1 VQALIES
8 VGSLSAKERKAL
20 AVLLKQKGINLFSV
34 VPIFKRDSAEPL
46 LLSFAQE
53 RQWFL
58 WHLDP
63 TSSAYHI
70 PTALRLRGALD
81 VLALER
87 AFNALIA
94 RHESLRTAL
103 VEDQGQVLQ
112 VIDGAFSLNLPV
124 EPLCAA
130 DPAVLQACVEEES
143 KRLFDLRQAPLWR
156 VRLLRLADDDHVLV
170 LTQHHIISDG
180 WSMQVMVD
188 ELMHCYQ
195 AFSQGQAP
203 SLPDLP
209 IQYADYAQWQR
220 QWMEAGERERQLA
233 YWTAQLADEPG
244 VLSLP
249 YDHPRPAQ
257 LSDRGARYDL
267 QVPAALAAALK
278 GMAQRDNVTLFMLLL
293 ASFQALLHRY
303 SGQDDIRVGVPTA
316 NRNRVETEGLIGF
329 FVNTQVLKADFTAV
343 DTFAELLQQVR
354 ATVQAAQ
361 DHQDLPFEQ
370 LVEALHPQRTLSHS
384 PLFQI
389 MYNHQGDGHGRRRGP
404 SQTQALTLESLSWD
418 KQTAQFDLT
427 LNTQEAGEQL
437 SASLTYATD
446 LFDAP
451 TIERMA
457 GHWLALLQGL
467 VDNPAQR
474 IEQLP
479 LLSGAEQQALALGC
493 SGPAQDYDRSLCI
506 HQQIEA
512 QVLNKTDAPALYAG
526 EQVLGYAELNRR
538 ANALAHRLIELG
550 VGPEVR
556 VAVALP
562 RNTELLVALLAV
574 LKAGGAY
581 VPLDPDYPAERVA
594 YMLDDSRAQVIISQQ
609 ALLAELPP
617 LDALHVVLLEAG
629 ADLAKQGYGE
639 ANPST
644 QVCAQN
650 LAYVIYTSGSTG
662 KPKGVAIAHRNVMAL
677 MRWSA
682 GVYPED
688 AIQGVLASTSICF
701 DLSVWELFV
710 TLGNG
715 GSLVLARNALE
726 LPELAARDRVR
737 LINSV
742 PSAIAGLHRAGQIP
756 PSVRIINLAGEPLK
770 QGLVDAL
777 YGLPT
782 VEHVYDLY
790 GPSEDTTYSTWA
802 RRTPGGEANIGLPLG
817 NTRGYLLDPQLQ
829 VVPAGVAAELYLAGE
844 GITRGYLAR
853 PGLTAERFVP
863 DPFAADGQ
871 RMYRTGDLLRQAW
884 QAPLEYVGRIDHQVK
899 VRGFRIELGEIEAR
913 LLALGELREAVVLAV
928 EGAVGQQLVAYAV
941 PVAAVADQEGLRQ
954 RIKAGLREHLPDYM
968 VPTHLMLLDQLP
980 LTPNGKLDRK
990 ALPQPEAS
998 PLQAFVAPQSAVE
1011 KALAGIWEDVLKREQ
1026 VGLSDNFFELGGD
1039 SIITLQVV
1047 SRARQAGIVI
1057 TAKQLFQHQTV
1068 QGLATVAEVG
1078 GQGLVIDQGPVQ
1090 GPMPLL
1096 PIHHEF
1102 FATPMPERHHWN
1114 QSVLLQPGQA
1124 LDAAVLEQALHALC
1138 SHHDAL
1144 RLVFDQQAGTWA
1156 ARYRGLGEQPERPLL
1171 EHLQGLDV
1179 ASLTAA
1185 CNQAQA
1191 SLDLQQGPLL
1201 RALLVDLVDGSQRLL
1216 LVIHHLAVDGVSW
1229 RILFEDL
1236 QTAYQ
1241 QLQAGQAPRLPAKT
1255 SSVKAWAE
1263 RLAEHARSEALQAEL
1278 GYWQAQLHDVHA
1290 DLPCERVD
1298 GALGN
1303 QNAATVYRQLDP
1315 TTTRQLLQQAPA
1327 AYRTQVN
1334 DLLLSALALVVSRWT
1349 GRADTLIKLEGHG
1362 REALFDDID
1371 LTRSVGWF
1379 TSAFPM
1385 RLRAGKDLDSTLK
1398 QVKEQLRALP
1408 AKGLGFGVLRHLG
1421 DEPTRA
1427 ALASLAVPRITFNY
1441 LGQFDTSFASEG
1453 DAWLRPA
1460 SEDGGAQQSV
1470 SAPLDNWLNI
1480 AGKVFDGQLSLS
1492 WTYSQAMFDAATV
1505 EHLADALIAQL
1516 QALVRHCLDEQ
1527 VWAVTPSD
1535 FPLAELTQAQLDAL
1549 PLPAARIDDLYGL
1562 SAMQQGMLFHSL
1574 YQHGSGDYISQ
1585 MRLDIQGLDPA
1596 RFAAAWQAVIDSH
1609 DILRTG
1615 FVWHN
1620 LEQPLQIV
1628 QRQVRLPYALHDWR
1642 GRTDLAPSLDALA
1655 DAQRAQGFDLA
1666 EAPLLRLVLV
1676 RTADDRYHLVYTHH
1690 HILMDGWSASR
1701 LLGEVLQRYSGQVP
1715 QATAGRYAD
1724 YIGWLKR
1731 QDLGASE
1738 AFWKQQ
1744 LATLDAPVQLA
1755 RCVAGGGDTG
1765 HGHDNLHGGLEAAQ
1779 TAQLVEFCR
1788 QHKVTF
1794 NTLVQAAWLLLLQ
1807 RYSGADTVCFG
1818 ATVAGRP
1825 SELGGIEQQI
1835 GLFINTLPVIARPRA
1850 QFSVAHWLQAVQA
1863 QNLALREHEHTPLF
1877 EIQRWAGQAGEA
1889 LFDNILVFENYPV
1902 SEALE
1907 QANPAG
1913 IHFANLHNHEQSNY
1927 PLTLSA
1933 SLGERLKLHFNYDR
1947 QAFAARAIAR
1957 LHGQLC
1963 QLLLQMASGDG
1974 SQRLGSCQLH
1984 SGEEQAALLR
1994 QWNPNTL
2001 HWDDEQCL
2009 HQMIAA
2015 QAARTPQAIALSHE
2029 GEHWSYAELDAQAN
2043 RWAHRLGEL
2052 GVSADVRVGIAAER
2066 GPWMIVGLLA
2076 ILKAGGA
2083 YVPLDP
2089 QSPEQRLSYI
2099 IEDSGI
2105 TLLLTQTALLSR
2117 IALPA
2122 GVATLALEDDVQAYP
2137 ASAPQLKVHADNLAY
2152 VIYTSGSTGRPKGTL
2167 LPHRNVVRLFLA
2179 TDAWFGFGA
2188 DDVWTL
2194 FHSFAFDFSVWE
2206 IFGAL
2211 LYGGRL
2217 VIVPQTVSRSPEAFY
2232 QLLCKERVT
2241 VLNQT
2246 PSAFRSLMQVACAPT
2261 AAAEHSLR
2269 HVVFGGE
2276 ALEVKALR
2284 PWFERF
2290 GDQAPRL
2297 INMYGITET
2306 TVHVTYRPLSLADLQ
2321 AQAAS
2326 PIGEPIGD
2334 LTWYL
2339 LDADLNPVPQGATGE
2354 LFIGGAGLARGYL
2367 KQAGLSATR
2376 FVANPFGDG
2385 GSRLYRTG
2393 DLATERDDGSIEY
2406 IGRIDHQVKIRGFR
2420 IELGEIE
2427 AQLLALAQVREAV
2440 VLAVDGVAGQQLA
2453 AYVVPREAGSDLVAL
2468 RETLRAHLKVQLA
2481 DYMVPAHLLFIDA
2494 LPLTVNGKL
2503 DRKALPSLDSGP
2515 RQSDY
2520 VAPQSTLECQVAAV
2534 WQGVLGVAQ
2543 VGLNDHFFE
2552 LGGHS
2557 LLAVN
2562 VVSRLQLELGLSLTP
2577 QLIFQFPILADFVAQ
2592 LEVSGEQ
2599 VNTSTLNKLESLL
2612 DEMEEV

>member
-1 VQALIES
+1 MQALIES

-81 VLALER
+81 VPALER
-87 AFNALIA
+87 AFNVLVT

-103 VEDQGQVLQ
+103 VEDQGQVVQ
-112 VIDGAFSLNLPV
+112 VIHAAFELTLHA
-124 EPLCAA
+124 EPLFDAGPAA
-130 DPAVLQACVEEES
+130 LQARVEQES
-143 KRLFDLRQAPLWR
+143 RRLFDLRQAPLWR
-156 VRLLRLADDDHVLV
+156 VSLLRVADDDHVLV

-180 WSMQVMVD
+180 WSMQVMID
-188 ELMHCYQ
+188 ELMHFYQ
-195 AFSQGQAP
+195 AFTQGQTP
-203 SLPDLP
+203 TLPALP
-209 IQYADYAQWQR
+209 IQYADYALWQR
-220 QWMEAGERERQLA
+220 QWMEAGERERQLG

-249 YDHPRPAQ
+249 YDHSRPAQ
-257 LSDRGARYDL
+257 LSDRGARIDL
-267 QVPAALAAALK
+267 QVPQALASALK
-278 GMAQRDNVTLFMLLL
+278 GLAQRENVTLFMLLL
-293 ASFQALLHRY
+293 ASFQTLLHRY
-303 SGQDDIRVGVPTA
+303 SGQADIRVGVPTA

-329 FVNTQVLKADFTAV
+329 FVNTQVLKADFAGV
-343 DTFAELLQQVR
+343 VTFIDLLQQVR
-354 ATVQAAQ
+354 TTVQAAQ

-389 MYNHQGDGHGRRRGP
+389 MYNHQGDGRSR
-404 SQTQALTLESLSWD
+404 QAGAGQGLQVESLTWD
-418 KQTAQFDLT
+418 KQTSQFDLT
-427 LNTQEAGEQL
+427 LNTHESGEQL

-446 LFDAP
+446 LFDRA
-451 TIERMA
+451 TIERMG
-457 GHWLALLQGL
+457 GHWLTLLQAL
-467 VDNPAQR
+467 VDNARQR
-474 IEQLP
+474 IELLP
-479 LLSGAEQQALALGC
+479 LLSGAEQAAQAQAC
-493 SGPAQDYDRSLCI
+493 SGAVQHYDQAQCI
-506 HQQIEA
+506 HRQIEA
-512 QVLNKTDAPALYAG
+512 RVAEKGDTPALYAG
-526 EQVLGYAELNRR
+526 EQVLGYAELNCR

-556 VAVALP
+556 VAVAMP
-562 RNTELLVALLAV
+562 RAAELLVALLGV

-581 VPLDPDYPAERVA
+581 VPLDPDYPADRVA
-594 YMLDDSRAQVIISQQ
+594 YMLDDSRAQVIITQQ
-609 ALLAELPP
+609 ALLAELPA

-629 ADLAKQGYGE
+629 TDLGGQGYSRE
-639 ANPST
+639 NPDT
-644 QVCAQN
+644 QVVAQN

-682 GVYPED
+682 EVYPEPS
-688 AIQGVLASTSICF
+688 IQGVLASTSVCF

-726 LPELAARDRVR
+726 LPELAAREQVR
-737 LINSV
+737 LINTV

-756 PSVRIINLAGEPLK
+756 ASVRIINLAGEPLK
-770 QGLVDAL
+770 QGLVNDL
-777 YGLPT
+777 YAQVS

-790 GPSEDTTYSTWA
+790 GPSEDTTYSTWT
-802 RRTPGGEANIGLPLG
+802 RRESGGKANIGLPLG

-829 VVPAGVAAELYLAGE
+829 TVPTGVAAELYLAGH
-844 GITRGYLAR
+844 GITRGYLGR

-871 RMYRTGDLLRQAW
+871 CMYRTGDLVRQPA
-884 QAPLEYVGRIDHQVK
+884 QASLEYVGRIDHQVK

-913 LLALGELREAVVLAV
+913 LLALDELRDAVVLAV
-928 EGAVGQQLVAYAV
+928 EGPVGQQLVGYVV
-941 PVAAVADQEGLRQ
+941 PTASAGDGDGLRA
-954 RIKAGLREHLPDYM
+954 RIKAALREHLPDYM
-968 VPTHLMLLDQLP
+968 VPAQLVLLERLP

-990 ALPQPEAS
+990 ALPRPDAS
-998 PLQAFVAPQSAVE
+998 TLPAYVAPQSSVE
-1011 KALAGIWEDVLKREQ
+1011 QTLAGIWQDVLKREQ
-1026 VGLSDNFFELGGD
+1026 VGVTDNFFELGGD

-1047 SRARQAGIVI
+1047 SRARQAGII
-1057 TAKQLFQHQTV
+1057 ISAKQLFQHQTV
-1068 QGLATVAEVG
+1068 QGLASVAEVG
-1078 GQGLVIDQGPVQ
+1078 GQALVIDQGALQ

-1102 FATPMPERHHWN
+1102 FATPMPQRHHWN

-1124 LDAAVLEQALHALC
+1124 LDAGLLAQALQALFN
-1138 SHHDAL
+1138 HHDAL
-1144 RLVFDQQAGTWA
+1144 RLVFSEHDGHWR
-1156 ARYRGLGEQPERPLL
+1156 ARYRALDEQPAQALL

-1179 ASLTAA
+1179 AGLEAA
-1185 CNQAQA
+1185 CQQAQA

-1201 RALLVDLVDGSQRLL
+1201 RALLVDLKDGSQRLL

-1229 RILFEDL
+1229 RVLFEDL
-1236 QTAYQ
+1236 QATYH
-1241 QLQAGQAPRLPAKT
+1241 QLQARQAVQLPAKS

-1263 RLAEHARSEALQAEL
+1263 RLGEYARSDSLRAEL
-1278 GYWQAQLHDVHA
+1278 GYWQAQLQGADS
-1290 DLPCERVD
+1290 DLPCERPD

-1303 QNAATVYRQLDP
+1303 QYATTVHRQLDQGI
-1315 TTTRQLLQQAPA
+1315 TRQLLQQAPA

-1334 DLLLSALALVVSRWT
+1334 DLLLSALALVISRWT

-1379 TSAFPM
+1379 TSAFPL
-1385 RLRAGKDLDSTLK
+1385 RLTAGQDIDGTLK

-1421 DEPTRA
+1421 DDATRA
-1427 ALASLAVPRITFNY
+1427 ALAGLPQPRITFNY
-1441 LGQFDTSFASEG
+1441 LGQFDASFDIAG

-1460 SEDGGAQQSV
+1460 SEDGGPQQST

-1480 AGKVFDGQLSLS
+1480 GGKVFDGRLSLS
-1492 WTYSQAMFDAATV
+1492 WTYSEAMFDHATI
-1505 EHLADALIAQL
+1505 EQLAEQLISQL
-1516 QALVRHCLDEQ
+1516 QALVQHCLDEQ

-1535 FPLAELTQAQLDAL
+1535 FPLANLSQAQLDAL

-1574 YQHGSGDYISQ
+1574 YQQGSGDYISQ
-1585 MRLDIQGLDPA
+1585 MRLDIHGLDPQ

-1620 LEQPLQIV
+1620 LEQPVQVV

-1642 GRTDLAPSLDALA
+1642 GRSDFGQALDELA
-1655 DAQRAQGFDLA
+1655 DAQRQQGFDLT

-1676 RTADDRYHLVYTHH
+1676 RMQDDQYHLVYTHH

-1715 QATAGRYAD
+1715 EASSGRYAE
-1724 YIGWLKR
+1724 YIGWLKA
-1731 QDLGASE
+1731 QDLAGSE

-1744 LATLDAPVQLA
+1744 LAALGTPTRLS
-1755 RCVAGGGDTG
+1755 RCVEGNIIAAAG
-1765 HGHDNLHGGLEAAQ
+1765 HGNLHGGLDAQ
-1779 TAQLVEFCR
+1779 QTGRLVEFCR
-1788 QHKVTF
+1788 QRKVTF

-1807 RYSGADTVCFG
+1807 RYSGTDSVCFG

-1825 SELGGIEQQI
+1825 SELKGIEQQI
-1835 GLFINTLPVIARPRA
+1835 GLFINTLPVIASPRA
-1850 QFSVAHWLQAVQA
+1850 QLTVDQWLQAVQA

-1877 EIQRWAGQAGEA
+1877 EIQRWAGQGGEA

-1902 SEALE
+1902 SDALE
-1907 QANPAG
+1907 QANPPG
-1913 IHFANLHNHEQSNY
+1913 VRFANLHNHEQSNY

-1947 QAFAARAIAR
+1947 QAFDQVLVDR

-1963 QLLLQMASGDG
+1963 QLLLQMAQGDG
-1974 SQRLGSCQLH
+1974 SQRLDACQVHSAVQQSALLERWNPDTLQLH
-1984 SGEEQAALLR
+1984 
-1994 QWNPNTL
+1994 
-2001 HWDDEQCL
+2001 DERCL
-2009 HQMIAA
+2009 HQLIAA
-2015 QAARTPQAIALSHE
+2015 QAARAPQAVALSFE
-2029 GEHWSYAELDAQAN
+2029 GQHWTYAQLETQAN
-2043 RWAHRLGEL
+2043 RWAHRLVEH
-2052 GVSADVRVGIAAER
+2052 GVGADVRVGLAAER
-2066 GPWMIVGLLA
+2066 GPWMIVGLMA

-2089 QSPEQRLSYI
+2089 QAPQQRLSYI

-2105 TLLLTQTALLSR
+2105 ALLLTQSALLPG
-2117 IALPA
+2117 LVVPA
-2122 GVATLALEDDVQAYP
+2122 GLPTLTLEDDVQGYAD
-2137 ASAPQLKVHADNLAY
+2137 STPQVRVHADNLAY

-2167 LPHRNVVRLFLA
+2167 LPHRNAVRLFLA
-2179 TDAWFGFGA
+2179 TEAWFGFGA

-2211 LYGGRL
+2211 IYGGRL
-2217 VIVPQTVSRSPEAFY
+2217 VIVPQAVSRAPEAFY
-2232 QLLCKERVT
+2232 QLLCDERVT

-2246 PSAFRSLMQVACAPT
+2246 PSAFKALMQIACSPT
-2261 AAAEHSLR
+2261 VVGAHALR

-2321 AQAAS
+2321 TQAAS

-2334 LTWYL
+2334 LTWYV
-2339 LDADLNPVPQGATGE
+2339 LDGDLNPVPQGATGE

-2367 KQAGLSATR
+2367 NQAALSATR
-2376 FVANPFGDG
+2376 FIANPFAAQGE
-2385 GSRLYRTG
+2385 RLYRTG
-2393 DLATERDDGSIEY
+2393 DLVTQRVDGAIEY

-2427 AQLLALAQVREAV
+2427 AQLLALAQVRETA
-2440 VLAVDGVAGQQLA
+2440 VLAVDGVAGQQLV
-2453 AYVVPREAGSDLVAL
+2453 AYVVAQEPVTDEHAL
-2468 RETLRAHLKVQLA
+2468 RDTLRAHLKRQLA
-2481 DYMVPAHLLFIDA
+2481 DYMVPAHVLFIEA
-2494 LPLTVNGKL
+2494 LPLTINGKL
-2503 DRKALPSLDSGP
+2503 DRKALPSPDGSP
-2515 RQSDY
+2515 RQHNHI
-2520 VAPQSTLECQVAAV
+2520 APQSTLECQVAAV
-2534 WQGVLGVAQ
+2534 WQDVLGIAQ
-2543 VGLNDHFFE
+2543 VGLGDHFFE

-2557 LLAVN
+2557 LMVVN
-2562 VVSRLQLELGLSLTP
+2562 VVSRLQLELGLSLTA

-2612 DEMEEV
+2612 DEMEEI

>member
-1 VQALIES
+1 MQALIES

-34 VPIFKRDSAEPL
+34 VPIFKRDTAEPL

-63 TSSAYHI
+63 MSSAYHI

-81 VLALER
+81 VPALER
-87 AFNALIA
+87 AFNVLVS

-103 VEDQGQVLQ
+103 VEDQGQVVQ
-112 VIDGAFSLNLPV
+112 VIHAAFDLTLHT
-124 EPLCAA
+124 EPLLDA
-130 DPAVLQACVEEES
+130 DPAALQARVEQES
-143 KRLFDLRQAPLWR
+143 RRLFDLRQAPLWR
-156 VRLLRLADDDHVLV
+156 VSLLRVADDDHVLV

-180 WSMQVMVD
+180 WSMQVMID

-195 AFSQGQAP
+195 AFIQGQAP
-203 SLPDLP
+203 TLPALP
-209 IQYADYAQWQR
+209 IQYADYALWQR
-220 QWMEAGERERQLA
+220 QWMEAGERERQLG

-249 YDHPRPAQ
+249 YDHSRPAQ
-257 LSDRGARYDL
+257 LSDRGARVDL
-267 QVPAALAAALK
+267 QVPEALATALN
-278 GMAQRDNVTLFMLLL
+278 GLAQRENVTLFMLLL
-293 ASFQALLHRY
+293 ASFQTLLHRY
-303 SGQDDIRVGVPTA
+303 SGQADIRVGVPTA

-329 FVNTQVLKADFTAV
+329 FVNTQVLKADFAGV
-343 DTFAELLQQVR
+343 ATFTDLLQQVR
-354 ATVQAAQ
+354 STVQAAQ

-389 MYNHQGDGHGRRRGP
+389 MYNHQSEGRTRQAGAGP
-404 SQTQALTLESLSWD
+404 VLQVENLTWD
-418 KQTAQFDLT
+418 KQTSQFDLT
-427 LNTQEAGEQL
+427 LNTHESGGQL

-446 LFDAP
+446 LFDRA

-457 GHWLALLQGL
+457 GHWLTLLQAL
-467 VDNPAQR
+467 VDNAWQR
-474 IEQLP
+474 IDLLP
-479 LLSGAEQQALALGC
+479 LLTGAEQAAQAQAC
-493 SGPAQDYDRSLCI
+493 SGAVQHYDESQCI
-506 HQQIEA
+506 HRQIEA
-512 QVLNKTDAPALYAG
+512 RVAEKGDTPALYAG
-526 EQVLGYAELNRR
+526 EQVLGYDEINRR

-556 VAVALP
+556 VAVAMP
-562 RNTELLVALLAV
+562 RAGELLVALLGV

-581 VPLDPDYPAERVA
+581 VPLDPDYPPERVA
-594 YMLDDSRAQVIISQQ
+594 YMLDDSRAQVIITQQ
-609 ALLAELPP
+609 ALLAELPA
-617 LDALHVVLLEAG
+617 LDALHVVLLEPG
-629 ADLAKQGYGE
+629 ADLGAQGYSQE
-639 ANPST
+639 NPDT
-644 QVCAQN
+644 QVVAQN

-662 KPKGVAIAHRNVMAL
+662 KPKGVAIAHRSVMAL

-682 GVYPED
+682 EVYPEPS
-688 AIQGVLASTSICF
+688 IQGVLASTSVCF

-726 LPELAARDRVR
+726 LPQLAAREQVR
-737 LINSV
+737 LINTV

-756 PSVRIINLAGEPLK
+756 ASVRIINLAGEPLK
-770 QGLVDAL
+770 QGLVDDL
-777 YGLPT
+777 YAQAS

-802 RRTPGGEANIGLPLG
+802 RREPGGKANIGLPLG

-829 VVPAGVAAELYLAGE
+829 TVPTGVAAELYLAGH
-844 GITRGYLAR
+844 GITRGYLGR

-871 RMYRTGDLLRQAW
+871 RMYRTGDLIRHPA

-913 LLALGELREAVVLAV
+913 LLALDELTDAVVLAV
-928 EGAVGQQLVAYAV
+928 EGAVGQQLVGYVV
-941 PVAAVADQEGLRQ
+941 PNTSAGQVDGLRT
-954 RIKAGLREHLPDYM
+954 RIKAALREHLPDYM
-968 VPTHLMLLDQLP
+968 VPAQLVLLERLP

-990 ALPQPEAS
+990 ALPLPDAS
-998 PLQAFVAPQSAVE
+998 PLPAYVAPQSSLE
-1011 KALAGIWEDVLKREQ
+1011 QTLAGIWQDVLKREQ
-1026 VGLSDNFFELGGD
+1026 VGVTDNFFELGGD

-1047 SRARQAGIVI
+1047 SRARQAGVTIS
-1057 TAKQLFQHQTV
+1057 AKQLFQHQTV
-1068 QGLATVAEVG
+1068 QGLASVAEVG
-1078 GQGLVIDQGPVQ
+1078 GQGLVIDQAALQ
-1090 GPMPLL
+1090 GLMPLL

-1102 FATPMPERHHWN
+1102 FATPMPQRHHWN
-1114 QSVLLQPGQA
+1114 QSVLLQPGQV
-1124 LDAAVLEQALHALC
+1124 LDAGLLGQALQTLFI
-1138 SHHDAL
+1138 HHDAL
-1144 RLVFDQQAGTWA
+1144 RLVFSEHDGHWR
-1156 ARYRGLGEQPERPLL
+1156 ARYRALDEQPAPVLL
-1171 EHLQGLDV
+1171 EHMQGLDI
-1179 ASLTAA
+1179 AGLEAA
-1185 CNQAQA
+1185 CQQAQA
-1191 SLDLQQGPLL
+1191 SLDLEQGPLL
-1201 RALLVDLVDGSQRLL
+1201 RALLVDLDDGSQRLL
-1216 LVIHHLAVDGVSW
+1216 LVIHHLVVDGVSW
-1229 RILFEDL
+1229 RVLFEDL
-1236 QTAYQ
+1236 QAAYH
-1241 QLQAGQAPRLPAKT
+1241 QLQARQAVQLPAKT

-1263 RLAEHARSEALQAEL
+1263 RLGEYAHSDALRAEL
-1278 GYWQAQLHDVHA
+1278 GYWQAQLQGA
-1290 DLPCERVD
+1290 DSGLPCERPG

-1303 QNAATVYRQLDP
+1303 QHAATVHRLLDQGV
-1315 TTTRQLLQQAPA
+1315 TRQLLQQAPA

-1334 DLLLSALALVVSRWT
+1334 DLLLSALALVISRWT

-1379 TSAFPM
+1379 TSAFPL
-1385 RLRAGKDLDSTLK
+1385 RLTAGQDIDSTLK

-1421 DEPTRA
+1421 DDATRA
-1427 ALASLAVPRITFNY
+1427 ALAGLPQPRITFNY
-1441 LGQFDTSFASEG
+1441 LGQFDASFNAAG

-1460 SEDGGAQQSV
+1460 SEYGGAQQST

-1480 AGKVFDGQLSLS
+1480 SGKVFDGRLSLS
-1492 WTYSQAMFDAATV
+1492 WTYSEAMFDHATI
-1505 EHLADALIAQL
+1505 EHLADQLISQL
-1516 QALVRHCLDEQ
+1516 QVLVQHCLDEE

-1535 FPLAELTQAQLDAL
+1535 FPLANLSQAQLDAL

-1574 YQHGSGDYISQ
+1574 YQHGTGDYISQ
-1585 MRLDIQGLDPA
+1585 MRLDIHGLDPQ

-1615 FVWHN
+1615 FVWQN
-1620 LEQPLQIV
+1620 LAQPVQVV
-1628 QRQVRLPYALHDWR
+1628 QRRVRLPYALHDWR
-1642 GRTDLAPSLDALA
+1642 GRSNQAQALDELA
-1655 DAQRAQGFDLA
+1655 DDQRQKGFDLA

-1676 RTADDRYHLVYTHH
+1676 RMQDDQYHLVYTHH

-1715 QATAGRYAD
+1715 ETSSGRYVE
-1724 YIGWLKR
+1724 YIGWLKA
-1731 QDLGASE
+1731 QDLAGSE

-1744 LATLDAPVQLA
+1744 LAVLSAPTRLA
-1755 RCVAGGGDTG
+1755 RCVEGNIVAAAG
-1765 HGHDNLHGGLEAAQ
+1765 HGNLHGGLDAQQ
-1779 TAQLVEFCR
+1779 TARLVEFCR
-1788 QHKVTF
+1788 RHKVTF

-1807 RYSGADTVCFG
+1807 RYSGADSVCFG

-1825 SELGGIEQQI
+1825 SELKGIEQQI
-1835 GLFINTLPVIARPRA
+1835 GLFINTLPVIASPRA
-1850 QFSVAHWLQAVQA
+1850 QQTVDQWLQAVQA

-1877 EIQRWAGQAGEA
+1877 EIQRWAGQGGEA

-1907 QANPAG
+1907 QANPPG
-1913 IHFANLHNHEQSNY
+1913 VRFANLHNHEQSNY

-1933 SLGERLKLHFNYDR
+1933 SLSERLKLHFNYDR
-1947 QAFAARAIAR
+1947 QAFDSVMVNR

-1963 QLLLQMASGDG
+1963 QLLLQMAQGDG
-1974 SQRLGSCQLH
+1974 SQRLDACQVHSAVQQSALLAQWNTDTVQLH
-1984 SGEEQAALLR
+1984 
-1994 QWNPNTL
+1994 
-2001 HWDDEQCL
+2001 DERCL
-2009 HQMIAA
+2009 HQLIAA
-2015 QAARTPQAIALSHE
+2015 QAARAPQAVALSFE
-2029 GEHWSYAELDAQAN
+2029 GQHWTYAQLEATAN
-2043 RWAHRLGEL
+2043 RWAHRLVQQ
-2052 GVSADVRVGIAAER
+2052 GVGADVRVGLAAER

-2089 QSPEQRLSYI
+2089 QTPQQRLTYI
-2099 IEDSGI
+2099 IEDSAVA
-2105 TLLLTQTALLSR
+2105 LLLTQSALLPG
-2117 IALPA
+2117 LVVPA
-2122 GVATLALEDDVQAYP
+2122 GLPILTLEDDVQGYAD
-2137 ASAPQLKVHADNLAY
+2137 STPQVRVHADNLAY

-2167 LPHRNVVRLFLA
+2167 LPHRNAVRLFLA
-2179 TDAWFGFGA
+2179 TEAWFGFGA

-2194 FHSFAFDFSVWE
+2194 FHSVAFDFSVWE

-2211 LYGGRL
+2211 IYGGRL
-2217 VIVPQTVSRSPEAFY
+2217 VIVPQAVSRAPEAFY
-2232 QLLCKERVT
+2232 QLLCNERVT

-2246 PSAFRSLMQVACAPT
+2246 PSAFKALMQIACSPT
-2261 AAAEHSLR
+2261 VVGAHTLR

-2334 LTWYL
+2334 LTWYV
-2339 LDADLNPVPQGATGE
+2339 LDGDLNPVPQGATGE

-2367 KQAGLSATR
+2367 NQPALSATR
-2376 FVANPFGDG
+2376 FIANPFAAQGE
-2385 GSRLYRTG
+2385 RLYRTG
-2393 DLATERDDGSIEY
+2393 DLVTQRADGAIEY

-2427 AQLLALAQVREAV
+2427 AQLLALVQVREAA
-2440 VLAVDGVAGQQLA
+2440 VLAVDGVAGQQLV
-2453 AYVVPREAGSDLVAL
+2453 AYVVAQAPVTDEHAL
-2468 RETLRAHLKVQLA
+2468 RDSLRAHLKRQLA
-2481 DYMVPAHLLFIDA
+2481 DYMVPAHVVFIEA
-2494 LPLTVNGKL
+2494 LPLTINGKL
-2503 DRKALPSLDSGP
+2503 DRKALPSPDGSL
-2515 RQSDY
+2515 RQHNH
-2520 VAPQSTLECQVAAV
+2520 VVPQSTLECQVAAV
-2534 WQGVLGVAQ
+2534 WQDVLGIAQ
-2543 VGLNDHFFE
+2543 VGLGDHFFE

-2557 LLAVN
+2557 LMVVN
-2562 VVSRLQLELGLSLTP
+2562 VVSRLQLELGLSLTA

-2592 LEVSGEQ
+2592 LEASGEQ

-2612 DEMEEV
+2612 DEMEEI